1 MFTASG
7 SRITAKVVGRLA
19 NSMNFEMWVFDLE
32 VLPDSGGHVSSPE
45 FHPRFEIE
53 IVAKDVSFNFT
64 EIGESQHDRPLI
76 WFESFI
82 HLGDVPFVCPDS
94 TESRK
99 KQLITVSKRE
109 FDDAV
114 FSKAPEHL
122 LG

>member
-1 MFTASG
+1 M
-7 SRITAKVVGRLA
+7 TAKVVGRLA
-19 NSMNFEMWVFDLE
+19 NSMNFEMWVLDLE
-32 VLPDSGGHVSSPE
+32 VLTYAVGHISSPE
-45 FHPRFEIE
+45 FCPRFEIE
-53 IVAKDVSFNFT
+53 IVAKDVSFNLT

-82 HLGDVPFVCPDS
+82 HLGNVPFVCPDS

-99 KQLITVSKRE
+99 KLLITIRRRG

>member
-19 NSMNFEMWVFDLE
+19 NSMNFEMWVLDLE
-32 VLPDSGGHVSSPE
+32 VLTDAVGHIFSRE

-53 IVAKDVSFNFT
+53 IVAKDVSFNLT

-82 HLGDVPFVCPDS
+82 HLGQRTIRP
-94 TESRK
+94 SRFD
-99 KQLITVSKRE
+99 RE
-109 FDDAV
+109 QKETADYY
-114 FSKAPEHL
+114 P
-122 LG
+122 

>member
-7 SRITAKVVGRLA
+7 SRKTAKVVGRLA
-19 NSMNFEMWVFDLE
+19 NSMNFEIRVLNLE
-32 VLPDSGGHVSSPE
+32 VLPDSGGHVSSQE

-53 IVAKDVSFNFT
+53 IIAKDVAFDFP
-64 EIGESQHDRPLI
+64 EIRESQHDRSLVR
-76 WFESFI
+76 FEGFI

>member
-1 MFTASG
+1 MFPASG

-19 NSMNFEMWVFDLE
+19 NSVNFELRVLDLE

-53 IVAKDVSFNFT
+53 IVAKDVAFDFP
-64 EIGESQHDRPLI
+64 EIGESQHDRSLVRL
-76 WFESFI
+76 EGLI
-82 HLGDVPFVCPDS
+82 HLGNVPFVCPDS
-94 TESRK
+94 SESRK
-99 KQLITVSKRE
+99 KLLISIRKRE